1 MIFHITYQLSPERRT
16 EAQGR
21 FKQTGA
27 LPLAGVTMLG
37 RWHSV
42 EGLRGFTIAESSDA
56 VAIAKWVQ
64 SWTDLLTF
72 EIVPVVND
80 EEFARVIG

>member
-1 MIFHITYQLSPERRT
+1 MIFRRT
-16 EAQGR
+16 EARGH

-27 LPLAGVTMLG
+27 LPPAGVTMLG
-37 RWHSV
+37 RCHSV

-56 VAIAKWVQ
+56 VAVAKWVQ

-80 EEFARVIG
+80 EEFARVIA

>member
-1 MIFHITYQLSPERRT
+1 
-16 EAQGR
+16 
-21 FKQTGA
+21 
-27 LPLAGVTMLG
+27 MLG

-42 EGLRGFTIAESSDA
+42 EGLNGFTIAESSDA